1 MIKYRAG
8 IDGLRAVAVVM
19 FHAFTNAFSGEFNG
33 FDLFFIISSFLISS
47 IIFKNLNSGKFSF
60 SDFYLRRIK
69 RIFTLLLR
77 SYIKLDCKS
86 S

>member
-19 FHAFTNAFSGEFNG
+19 FHAFPSAFSGEFNG
-33 FDLFFIISSFLISS
+33 FDLFFIISSLLISS

-77 SYIKLDCKS
+77 SYIRLDCKS